1 LPDVI
6 PQSEF
11 REKAKLFRATRW
23 FEDRSVAQNILYT
36 KCVMMIEYYPI
47 FIYFIISGLIAV
59 IMIGSS
65 WVVAPRRLDIEKA
78 SAYECGFDPFGEAR
92 SPFEVSF
99 YLVSILFII
108 FDIEVAFLFP
118 WAIGLTTVGWQG
130 YISMLVFLF
139 VLVVGFFYEWKKG
152 ALDWS

>member
-1 LPDVI
+1 
-6 PQSEF
+6 
-11 REKAKLFRATRW
+11 
-23 FEDRSVAQNILYT
+23 
-36 KCVMMIEYYPI
+36 MIEYYPI
-47 FIYFIISGLIAV
+47 FIYCIISGLIAT
-59 IMIGSS
+59 IMIASS